1 MSMSDFLPAPREPMI
16 CLHCSGSSGRQ
27 WDPYLETLREH
38 HRVWAPDLLGASSPA
53 QWPVGTRVSL
63 DDEARALAPL
73 LAAAPAHL
81 LGHSY
86 GGAVALQMAL
96 RWPER
101 VLSLTLYEPVR
112 FSLLLRDAHVE
123 NRTIGQAVVAVGHRI
138 GLEVLSGALDAAA
151 LRFVDHWSGAG
162 AWQQLGAARQDA
174 IRQRMPKV
182 HAEFKALFAD
192 PVPPSA
198 WRELAMPVR
207 LIGGTR
213 SPLASRRLL
222 DLLEQ
227 QLPDVTRITLDG
239 LGHMGPVQSP
249 RRVLEAITRPQRLH
263 WAQAA

>member
-1 MSMSDFLPAPREPMI
+1 MSTSDFLPAPREPMI

-27 WDPYLETLREH
+27 WDPYLATLRKQN
-38 HRVWAPDLLGASSPA
+38 RVCAPDLMGASSPA
-53 QWPVGTRVSL
+53 QWPIGARVSL

-73 LAAAPAHL
+73 LVAAPAHL

-112 FSLLLRDAHVE
+112 FSLLLRDAHVD
-123 NRTIGQAVVAVGHRI
+123 NCTIGQAVVAVGHRI

-151 LRFVDHWSGAG
+151 LRFVDYWSGAG
-162 AWQQLGAARQDA
+162 AWRQLGPARQDA
-174 IRQRMPKV
+174 IVQRMPKV
-182 HAEFKALFAD
+182 HAEFQALFAD

-198 WRELAMPVR
+198 WRELAVPVR

-213 SPLASRRLL
+213 SPLAARRLL

-227 QLPDVTRITLDG
+227 QLPNVRRITLDG
-239 LGHMGPVQSP
+239 LGHMGPVQAP
-249 RRVLEAITRPQRLH
+249 GHVLEAITGPQRLN
-263 WAQAA
+263 WAKAA